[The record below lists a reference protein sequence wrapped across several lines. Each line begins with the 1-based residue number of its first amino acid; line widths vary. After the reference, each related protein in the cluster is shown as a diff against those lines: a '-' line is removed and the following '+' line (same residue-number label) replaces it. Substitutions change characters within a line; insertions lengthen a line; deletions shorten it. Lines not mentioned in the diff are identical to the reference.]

1 MLKEYDGIPDVGSRY
16 VLECRCKKI
25 GNDGTEIGSCEDTVN
40 PVSGFIYA
48 ENEEQAV
55 NYGMDFI
62 MKYAG
67 DNLLLEDNSIL
78 LLDDSRPMDL
88 YYDFSAVEVGYFYIA
103 LTALPGRNA
112 ASCFCCKSLSTY
124 QNAEPQP
131 AF

>member
-1 MLKEYDGIPDVGSRY
+1 MLKEYDGLPDIGSRY

-25 GNDGTEIGSCEDTVN
+25 GDDGREIGACEDTVN

-55 NYGMDFI
+55 NYGIDFI

-78 LLDDSRPMDL
+78 LLDDNRPMDL
-88 YYDFSAVEVGYFYIA
+88 YYDFSAG
-103 LTALPGRNA
+103 GGG
-112 ASCFCCKSLSTY
+112 
-124 QNAEPQP
+124 
-131 AF
+131 